1 MRKKNFYEAQ
11 ALAITMVVLVVSSI
25 IGLSIYSRSLR
36 DKELSLDERASAEA
50 LEISD
55 LMIEKLAELPI
66 NTVLNAVTSL
76 GKTIVYPNGVQL
88 EQSSTLT
95 EVSDLFNSPLI
106 GYTGFI
112 EGIGFCKPE
121 EGNKYE
127 ISLKEADETSPY
139 EVTAGQIW
147 SLPLDDSTFTD
158 CTLNLHISK
167 GDSRSGFSVTK
178 IYGKNYDESGLA
190 GEYKEY
196 ETDDVSTYCFSDN
209 GSSCNNTENFL
220 DNWNKY
226 TPSTALPIDLT
237 ETKDGYKLDEVTV
250 KAIGG
255 NIGVYYTMNMSNGNS
270 CIEGF
275 RMIELRAAAYCDG
288 IYRGK
293 DILIPQNE
301 WHSSIFDYVLFNGEG
316 SL

>member
-1 MRKKNFYEAQ
+1 MKKKNCYEAQ

-25 IGLSIYSRSLR
+25 IGLSIYSRGLR

-55 LMIEKLAELPI
+55 LMIEKLAEFPI
-66 NTVLNAVTSL
+66 NTVLDAVTSL
-76 GKTIVYPNGVQL
+76 GKTIVYPDGIQL
-88 EQSSTLT
+88 EQTSTSR
-95 EVSDLFNSPLI
+95 EISDLFNSPLL
-106 GYTGFI
+106 GYTGFV
-112 EGIGFCKPE
+112 EGIGFCRPE
-121 EGNKYE
+121 DGNKYV
-127 ISLKEADETSPY
+127 ISIKEADSTSPY

-147 SLPLDDSTFTD
+147 SLPLGSKTFTD
-158 CTLNLHISK
+158 CTLNLHITK
-167 GDSRSGFSVTK
+167 GDPGAGFSLTK
-178 IYGKNYDESGLA
+178 IYGKNYDGSGTA

-196 ETDDVSTYCFSDN
+196 QYDDVLTYCFSDN

-226 TPSTALPIDLT
+226 SPSNSLPINLT
-237 ETKDGYKLDEVTV
+237 ETKDGYKLDEITV

-255 NIGVYYTMNMSNGNS
+255 NIGVYYTMNTSTGGS
-270 CIEGF
+270 CIEGL

-293 DILIPQNE
+293 EILIPQNE